1 MIAIYNLFLFFL
13 RPIYQLLC
21 VTNSKVFYFNS
32 LRNESIQK
40 IKEEKE
46 PLSQNII
53 WMHAASVGELDQC
66 NSIAS
71 VIKKEVPNSY
81 ILQSVYSQS
90 VDKKKFN
97 SQNIDFYFYLPLDFK
112 NNYNIIFEKFKP
124 KIIIIAAWDI
134 WPNLVLSANLFHCKV
149 FLACGSLHPNSSRI
163 RNIFSRK
170 LTSEVLSKLS
180 GISPSSELS
189 VELFKKFSKTTEV
202 FSCGDSRFDSVSEKI
217 ESKAI
222 DFDNLEKYKKGKI
235 IILASTYLECD
246 NVLIPSF
253 SELLKNKYSIWIFP
267 HKINNERIN
276 ELEHNL
282 NKNKIEFSKYSNIK
296 IDDLKQVIIFDIL
309 GLLAFAYRHAYLCY
323 VGGAFHNRVHN
334 VIEPAYFGLPICTG
348 KKISHASEALEL
360 NQSGFLSIISNS
372 TDFINFC
379 NSYNDE
385 NFYNKNKYN
394 IIKYVTNKRGS
405 SMKFFNHFIR
415 KEIV

>member
-1 MIAIYNLFLFFL
+1 LNIKFVNECLTN
-13 RPIYQLLC
+13 
-21 VTNSKVFYFNS
+21 VTWHEN
-32 LRNESIQK
+32 
-40 IKEEKE
+40 
-46 PLSQNII
+46 
-53 WMHAASVGELDQC
+53 
-66 NSIAS
+66 
-71 VIKKEVPNSY
+71 NSY
-81 ILQSVYSQS
+81 QVEGLLQQS
-90 VDKKKFN
+90 NQYYKFDIRYLN
-97 SQNIDFYFYLPLDFK
+97 DFPQD
-112 NNYNIIFEKFKP
+112 
-124 KIIIIAAWDI
+124 
-134 WPNLVLSANLFHCKV
+134 
-149 FLACGSLHPNSSRI
+149 
-163 RNIFSRK
+163 
-170 LTSEVLSKLS
+170 
-180 GISPSSELS
+180 
-189 VELFKKFSKTTEV
+189 
-202 FSCGDSRFDSVSEKI
+202 
-217 ESKAI
+217 
-222 DFDNLEKYKKGKI
+222 KKGKI

-360 NQSGFLSIISNS
+360 NHFGFLNIISNT

-385 NFYNKNKYN
+385 NYYNKNKFN
-394 IIKYVTNKRGS
+394 IINYVKNKRGS

-415 KEIV
+415 KEIL